1 MKALRTFWRA
11 LVVIHYIIAGLLLTL
26 GVALFQRPGKPH
38 PAPGIVQWWHSRI
51 CRALHLNVRL
61 QGELPREPMFIVS
74 NHISWMDIH
83 VLGALGPLCFVS
95 KWEVRNWPA
104 VGWLAERA
112 GTLFIRR
119 GAGQTDEL
127 RRGMVERL
135 NQGNHLVL
143 FPEGTTT
150 NGTEVRPFFPRLFA
164 IAQETGIPLQ
174 PLALRYSQAGE
185 LSQAAPFI
193 GDDLLVPSI
202 VRILEQDGIDVDI
215 HVTEPLIQCGSDRKT
230 LASNARAAILNALQD
245 PRKTSPAA
253 DDVACQG

>member
-1 MKALRTFWRA
+1 MMNV
-11 LVVIHYIIAGLLLTL
+11 LVINSGSSSIKYQLYAM
-26 GVALFQRPGKPH
+26 P
-38 PAPGIVQWWHSRI
+38 
-51 CRALHLNVRL
+51 
-61 QGELPREPMFIVS
+61 
-74 NHISWMDIH
+74 
-83 VLGALGPLCFVS
+83 
-95 KWEVRNWPA
+95 
-104 VGWLAERA
+104 A
-112 GTLFIRR
+112 GTVLAK
-119 GAGQTDEL
+119 G
-127 RRGMVERL
+127 
-135 NQGNHLVL
+135 LVQRIGE
-143 FPEGTTT
+143 PEGEISQKT

-245 PRKTSPAA
+245 TRKTSPAA